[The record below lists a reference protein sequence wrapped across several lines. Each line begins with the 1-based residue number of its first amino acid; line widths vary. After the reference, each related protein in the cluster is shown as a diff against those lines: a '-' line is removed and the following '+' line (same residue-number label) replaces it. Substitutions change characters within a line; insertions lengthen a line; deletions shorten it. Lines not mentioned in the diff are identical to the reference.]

1 MPSLAFVEISGTPFE
16 AGQQLGRFGAAAV
29 HQHLLQ
35 TEAWQ
40 SVMRWR
46 GSDMAAAMATLVRE
60 RFPRIWAEL
69 QGLADGLQQPFD
81 DVFLWNCR
89 GDVWAA
95 TNDGCT
101 TVQIPGAQYR
111 QIAHNEDGDPGFAG
125 HCALAQCRIEDRPGF
140 AAFVYPGSLPG
151 HTFAVTD
158 AGLAMTV
165 NNLRL
170 RNVAT
175 EVATEVAAGVP
186 RMVLT
191 RAVLDSVTIDDALT
205 LLNESPRAGG
215 FHLTLGQCGHAA
227 LLSIEFGA
235 HGCSVREITTPSLH
249 ANHAIHPLMH
259 DAPQIITGSSGHRQ
273 ARGDALLAHAR
284 AGGQAIDPL
293 VILADQGDAA
303 LPIYRADPHD
313 PDNENTLATAHITIL
328 PAHIEWAV
336 YEHPGSPAR
345 YRMANGHQ
353 QTEVTP

>member
-16 AGQQLGRFGAAAV
+16 AGQQLGRFGAPAV

-46 GSDMAAAMATLVRE
+46 GSAMADAMAARVRE

-69 QGLADGLQQPFD
+69 QGLADGLQLPFD

-101 TVQIPGAQYR
+101 TVQIPGASQR

-125 HCALAQCRIEDRPGF
+125 HCAIAQCRIEGSPGF

-165 NNLRL
+165 NNLRM
-170 RNVAT
+170 RDVETGA
-175 EVATEVAAGVP
+175 VAGVP

-191 RAVLDSVTIDDALT
+191 RAVLDCTEIDDAIA
-205 LLNESPRAGG
+205 LLNQSPRAGG
-215 FHLTLGQCGHAA
+215 FHLTLGACRHAA
-227 LLSIEFGA
+227 LLSVEFGA
-235 HGCSVREITTPSLH
+235 RGCSVREITAPSLH
-249 ANHAIHPLMH
+249 ANHAIHPSMH

-273 ARGDALLAHAR
+273 ARGDALLAQAR
-284 AGGQAIDPL
+284 TGGQAIDPL
-293 VILADQGDAA
+293 AILADRGDAA
-303 LPIYRADPHD
+303 LPIYRADPND

-336 YEHPGSPAR
+336 YEHPGSAPR
-345 YRMANGHQ
+345 YRMVNGHQ
-353 QTEVTP
+353 QTEVTPVSQ

>member
-1 MPSLAFVEISGTPFE
+1 MPSLAFVEISGAPFE
-16 AGQQLGRFGAAAV
+16 AGQALGRFGAGAV

-35 TEAWQ
+35 TDAWH

-46 GSDMAAAMATLVRE
+46 GNPMAEAMATLVRE

-69 QGLADGLQQPFD
+69 QGLADGLQVPFE

-101 TVQIPGAQYR
+101 TVQLPGTGRR

-125 HCALAQCRIEDRPGF
+125 HCALAQCRIDGSPGF

-158 AGLAMTV
+158 AGLAMAV

-170 RNVAT
+170 RKV
-175 EVATEVAAGVP
+175 VAGVP

-191 RAVLDSVTIDDALT
+191 RAVLDATDLNAAVAVLRDA
-205 LLNESPRAGG
+205 PRAGG
-215 FHLTLGQCGHAA
+215 FHLTLGHCANPA
-227 LLSIEFGA
+227 LLSVEFGA
-235 HGCSVREITTPSLH
+235 HGCSVLEVSEPSLH
-249 ANHAIHPLMH
+249 ANHAIHPALRN
-259 DAPQIITGSSGHRQ
+259 APQIITGSSRHRQ
-273 ARGDALLAHAR
+273 VRGDALLAQLR
-284 AGGQAIDPL
+284 ASGQAIDPL
-293 VILADQGDAA
+293 TILADQGDAA
-303 LPIYRADPHD
+303 LPIYRADAHD
-313 PDNENTLATAHITIL
+313 PDNENTLATANIAIL
-328 PAHIEWAV
+328 PTHIEWAV

-345 YRMANGHQ
+345 YRMVNGHPH
-353 QTEVTP
+353 TEVTP

>member
-29 HQHLLQ
+29 HQHLLK
-35 TEAWQ
+35 TESWQ
-40 SVMRWR
+40 RVMRWR
-46 GSDMAAAMATLVRE
+46 GSVMANAMAALVHE

-69 QGLADGLQQPFD
+69 QGLADGLQLPFD

-101 TVQIPGAQYR
+101 TVQIPDASQR

-125 HCALAQCRIEDRPGF
+125 HCAIAQCRIEGGPGF

-170 RNVAT
+170 RDVAT
-175 EVATEVAAGVP
+175 EAMAGVP

-191 RAVLDSVTIDDALT
+191 RAMLDAATLDAAVW
-205 LLNESPRAGG
+205 LLRESPRAGG
-215 FHLTLGQCGHAA
+215 FHLTLGQCAHPA
-227 LLSIEFGA
+227 LLSVEFGA
-235 HGCSVREITTPSLH
+235 RGCSVREITEPSLH
-249 ANHAIHPLMH
+249 ANHAIHPSML
-259 DAPQIITGSSGHRQ
+259 DAPQIITDSSGHRQ
-273 ARGDALLAHAR
+273 ARGDALLTQAR
-284 AGGQAIDPL
+284 AGSLTIDPL
-293 VILADQGDAA
+293 TILADQGDAA

-336 YEHPGSPAR
+336 YEHPGRPAR
-345 YRMANGHQ
+345 YRMVNGHQ

>member
-1 MPSLAFVEISGTPFE
+1 MPSLALVNISGAPFE
-16 AGQQLGRFGAAAV
+16 AGQQLGQFGAAAV
-29 HQHLLQ
+29 HRHLLH
-35 TEAWQ
+35 TDAWH

-46 GSDMAAAMATLVRE
+46 GSAMTDAMAALVRV
-60 RFPRIWAEL
+60 RFPRVWAEL
-69 QGLADGLQQPFD
+69 RGLADGLQVPFD

-95 TNDGCT
+95 TSDGCT
-101 TVQIPGAQYR
+101 TVLLPGKGRR

-125 HCALAQCRIEDRPGF
+125 HCALAQCRIDGSLGF

-170 RNVAT
+170 REAV
-175 EVATEVAAGVP
+175 AGVP

-191 RAVLDSVTIDDALT
+191 RAVLDAASLDTAVAVLR
-205 LLNESPRAGG
+205 ESPRAGG
-215 FHLTLGQCGHAA
+215 FHLTLGHCAHPA
-227 LLSIEFGA
+227 LLSVEFGA
-235 HGCSVREITTPSLH
+235 HGCSVREIAEPALH
-249 ANHAIHPLMH
+249 ANHATHPPMR
-259 DAPQIITGSSGHRQ
+259 DAPQIVTDSSRHRQ
-273 ARGDALLAHAR
+273 VRGDALLAQAR
-284 AGGQAIDPL
+284 AAGQPIDPL
-293 VILADQGDAA
+293 AILADQEDAS

-313 PDNENTLATAHITIL
+313 PDNENTLATADIAIL

-336 YEHPGSPAR
+336 YERPGSPAR
-345 YRMANGHQ
+345 YRMVNGHP